1 MDSFPP
7 ALLGRSSQQPSVD
20 DCCWLLLPPHSLLL
34 LLLLQVPAGGHQGGA
49 EQDHSAAPWGQPA
62 TQIPGRPILVLLL
75 TTSSPC
81 TRPRLLDPTWCVCP
95 QARLLFHEAAGAISP
110 GTVGSNSSLQRIQL
124 LTDAYEH
131 AAVATDLSPNSLSCA
146 ALRAT
151 LAINLLVEESAL
163 LTPTPAAQ
171 QQAAGCKMEQQPQQ
185 PPPHQLPS
193 SSTMLDRKCQELLQR
208 FLGSIDACKTALDHP
223 KPVLREPL
231 ITFTT
236 ASHTTCDPCSL
247 VSATEGLA
255 GARWQGRNSTQTDVD
270 TVCLESRCRQLLPLS
285 SVAGSTFNR
294 AVIALHCIAA
304 AAACAVG

>member
-1 MDSFPP
+1 MHASG
-7 ALLGRSSQQPSVD
+7 LLY
-20 DCCWLLLPPHSLLL
+20 
-34 LLLLQVPAGGHQGGA
+34 
-49 EQDHSAAPWGQPA
+49 
-62 TQIPGRPILVLLL
+62 
-75 TTSSPC
+75 
-81 TRPRLLDPTWCVCP
+81 PTCCVCP

-131 AAVATDLSPNSLSCA
+131 AAVATELSPNSLSCA

-163 LTPTPAAQ
+163 LTPTPAAPQ
-171 QQAAGCKMEQQPQQ
+171 QQVAAGGKTEQQLQQQQ
-185 PPPHQLPS
+185 PPHQQPS
-193 SSTMLDRKCQELLQR
+193 SSTVLDRKCQELLQR

-247 VSATEGLA
+247 VSVPLRVWLA
-255 GARWQGRNSTQTDVD
+255 NSARWQGRHFTQTHVD
-270 TVCLESRCRQLLPLS
+270 TVCLESRCMQVLQLLS
-285 SVAGSTFNR
+285 F
-294 AVIALHCIAA
+294 
-304 AAACAVG
+304 

>member
-1 MDSFPP
+1 M
-7 ALLGRSSQQPSVD
+7 V
-20 DCCWLLLPPHSLLL
+20 
-34 LLLLQVPAGGHQGGA
+34 
-49 EQDHSAAPWGQPA
+49 
-62 TQIPGRPILVLLL
+62 
-75 TTSSPC
+75 
-81 TRPRLLDPTWCVCP
+81 CVCL

-131 AAVATDLSPNSLSCA
+131 AAVATELSPNSLSCA

-171 QQAAGCKMEQQPQQ
+171 QQQAAGGKTEQQQPQQ
-185 PPPHQLPS
+185 QPPHQQQPS

-247 VSATEGLA
+247 VSATEEGLA
-255 GARWQGRNSTQTDVD
+255 GQQRQVGGTRLHPNRCHGHRLPRNQVQAAVATVVCGRFDV
-270 TVCLESRCRQLLPLS
+270 QQ
-285 SVAGSTFNR
+285 
-294 AVIALHCIAA
+294 AVIALHCCCCCCWQCSWLRRSWTAHVPA
-304 AAACAVG
+304 SCRKSWQRSAAC